1 MAEPYAGTPGATMV
15 PMPPARRLA
24 ASVVA
29 WAVVAAALAGCARDS
44 DDALRREAG
53 APTTVTS
60 AVEAT
65 TTTSELPPTTTT
77 TEDGLTLAEAQPAT
91 EACPAVPAH
100 AQPDADRPVYRL
112 SLDIDLEANAVEG
125 RLVALF
131 VPDLDTDRLVF
142 RLWPNGPRPSSA
154 GTHLET
160 GPVQVD
166 GDDRPS
172 ELTDPTT
179 LVVPLPGGLR
189 AGTRVEVAMPWRLTL
204 PGPANDRIS
213 RDGDAVRLG
222 SFYPILPWEP
232 GVGWALDPPT
242 TAFAEA
248 GTSPTADYTMT
259 ITAPDGL
266 DVMASGTEV
275 DDVWTAT
282 AVRDVAVSVGRF
294 RTVRAVAHAP
304 NPVEVTVGV
313 HEGTGEDPQPYLDRT
328 VAALEDFATR
338 FGPYPWPTHALAITP
353 GLRGGIEYPG
363 LVLQGPGTLA
373 RTTSHEVGHLWF
385 YGIVGNNQGRDPWLD
400 EGLASWAEARFE
412 GTLGQFV
419 ARDIPSGARGRAGEP
434 MTFWEGRQA
443 DYYRG
448 VYVQGAQAL
457 AALGDPDRVDC
468 ALRHYVAANAFGIA
482 RPADVATALGQV
494 FDRPERTLAVYG
506 LFP

>member
-1 MAEPYAGTPGATMV
+1 MAEPYAGATDATMV

-24 ASVVA
+24 ASVAV
-29 WAVVAAALAGCARDS
+29 WAVMVAALAGCARDPETT
-44 DDALRREAG
+44 LQRERG
-53 APTTVTS
+53 AATTTSTTV
-60 AVEAT
+60 AEPAT
-65 TTTSELPPTTTT
+65 TTTEAPVTTTT
-77 TEDGLTLAEAQPAT
+77 PDGLTVAGAQPAG
-91 EACPAVPAH
+91 AGCPAVPA
-100 AQPDADRPVYRL
+100 QSEPDSDRPVYRL
-112 SLDIDLEANAVEG
+112 SLDVDLEAGAVEG
-125 RLVALF
+125 RLIVLF

-142 RLWPNGPRPSSA
+142 RLWPNGPRPSAA
-154 GTHLET
+154 GAHLAT
-160 GPVQVD
+160 GQVTVD
-166 GDDRPS
+166 GAERPS

-179 LVVPLPGGLR
+179 LVVPLPGGLS
-189 AGTRVEVAMPWRLTL
+189 AGSRVEVAMPWRLTL
-204 PGPANDRIS
+204 PGPANDRIA
-213 RDGDAVRLG
+213 REGDAVRLG

-232 GVGWALDPPT
+232 GAGWALDPPT

-248 GTSPTADYTMT
+248 GTSPTADYTMVV
-259 ITAPDGL
+259 TAPEGL

-275 DDVWTAT
+275 DGVWTAT

-294 RTVRAVAHAP
+294 HLLEGVALAP
-304 NPVEVTVGV
+304 NPVQVTVGV
-313 HEGTGEDPQPYLDRT
+313 HEGTGEDPRPYLDRT
-328 VAALEDFATR
+328 IAALEDFAAR
-338 FGPYPWPTHALAITP
+338 FGPYPWATHALAITP

-385 YGIVGNNQGRDPWLD
+385 YGLVGNNQGRDPWLD

-412 GTLGQFV
+412 NTLGQFV
-419 ARDIPSGARGRAGEP
+419 ARDIPGAAQGRAGEP

-457 AALGDPDRVDC
+457 AALGEPDLVDC